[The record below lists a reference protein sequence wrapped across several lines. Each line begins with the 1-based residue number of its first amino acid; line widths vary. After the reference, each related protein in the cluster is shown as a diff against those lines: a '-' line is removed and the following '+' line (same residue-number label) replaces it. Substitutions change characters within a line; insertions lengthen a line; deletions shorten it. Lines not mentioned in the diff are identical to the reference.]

1 VFHSASAPGLAAD
14 MGLLR
19 RSGQTGLICESPRIL
34 VVDDLA
40 TPDQCAHIIEL
51 ASTGL
56 KSAEVVGEDASDVMM
71 SKRSASVAW
80 VEPRQTPI
88 VAALA
93 DQVAALAELPART
106 IESMQVVKYEV
117 GDQHTFHFDTFDPN
131 ETGAS
136 RHLRNGGQRIKTGL
150 LYLAAPSIGGS
161 TAFPNVKA
169 RVKPKAGRLVL
180 FDTVMP
186 GTTTPHP
193 DAIHS
198 GMPVVRGQKWA
209 CNFWFRERQPPKKSG
224 RTGGKSRSRKKR
236 R

>member
-1 VFHSASAPGLAAD
+1 

-19 RSGQTGLICESPRIL
+19 RSGATGLICESPRIL

-40 TPDQCAHIIEL
+40 TPEQCAHIMGL
-51 ASTGL
+51 AAGGL

-71 SKRSASVAW
+71 SKRSAAVAW
-80 VEPRQTPI
+80 VEPRQTEI
-88 VAALA
+88 VAELA
-93 DQVAALAELPART
+93 DDVAALAELPARN

-117 GDQHTFHFDTFDPN
+117 GDQHTFHFDTFDP
-131 ETGAS
+131 EESGAS

-150 LYLAAPSIGGS
+150 LYLAAPSMGGS

-180 FDTVMP
+180 FDTVLP

-198 GMPVVRGQKWA
+198 GMPVIRGQKWA
-209 CNFWFRERQPPKKSG
+209 CNFWFRERQPPKSSG
-224 RTGGKSRSRKKR
+224 RTGGGKKSGQKAKKKKR